1 MSTGIEVKNYKLKAL
16 PNKPIP
22 NAILYIKADGDSAIS
37 TYITDVNGIPYP
49 LKDDGGIK
57 TITNTDGTITI
68 TGTDNVVINLSNSVK
83 AIINSALQSGDN
95 ISELVNDVSYITL
108 ADVPDTDLQAI
119 ASPTQVDIT
128 NNNGTDAVLL
138 PATTINSGV
147 LLPQDKI
154 QLDNLP
160 SNLQKKLNLP
170 TGFIE
175 GLQLSVNV
183 DNTKFN
189 IASGFYTITDFTD
202 LANPTVT
209 IKTYAGLNGIT
220 PNYLLT
226 SNASYIA
233 LDINGNIIQSASP
246 FTNSDRRTLAI
257 VGAVIHSNHVNI
269 NVTNEIK
276 APIVAAINQLH
287 DFMKAVGFLNEEG
300 NVYGSNGANLMI
312 NKSIG
317 KIFGMGINASNYLN
331 PHELSIA
338 AQTALTFRYRLRDG
352 TEFAD
357 TTFIN
362 PNSYD
367 NNGVL
372 TATGAGNKWTI
383 QHINLFQSGLTRIQY
398 GQTIYTS
405 FNNAVIGLPTDPFVT
420 EQNIAD
426 NAVFRSYLII
436 KQGVTDISAAI
447 SGGDALFVP
456 VDKFGN
462 VIGNGSVALTFSSII
477 GALGYTPENVAN
489 KAINFSIVND
499 ILYPSVKATKDY
511 VDSKVPQNY
520 SKIVY
525 VNTTTPTTA
534 TIFDL
539 NNPPVVNDNSLK
551 TDVNN
556 LYIGTDASTWVYI
569 TSPSGY
575 ITKTV
580 TSGTSNFYLSG
591 TVIDAGGNKNT
602 AIERLG
608 TVGGAQGTANNH
620 FITKFQLDHSKTE
633 LSYACSDEL
642 SDLMVGTLITFRMP
656 VGLTLTNVKLS
667 LNTAPSISKVIVD
680 IKKNG
685 TTIFSTLISVDT
697 SSTTS
702 VGASVPAV
710 ISDSNLID
718 DSIITISTTQVGS
731 GATGKGL
738 KVTLIGNRI

>member
-1 MSTGIEVKNYKLKAL
+1 MAKEVKNYKLKAL
-16 PNKPIP
+16 PSKPIP
-22 NAILYIKADGDSAIS
+22 DAILYIKADGDSAIS

-49 LKDDGGIK
+49 LKDDGGI
-57 TITNTDGTITI
+57 ITNTDGTITI

-525 VNTTTPTTA
+525 VNATTPTTA

-539 NNPPVVNDNSLK
+539 NNPPITNDNSLK

-591 TVIDAGGNKNT
+591 TVIDSGGDKNT
-602 AIERLG
+602 SIERLG
-608 TVGGAQGTANNH
+608 TVAGAQGTASNH
-620 FITKFQLDHSKTE
+620 FVTKAQLDLKE
-633 LSYACSDEL
+633 DKAE
-642 SDLMVGTLITFRMP
+642 
-656 VGLTLTNVKLS
+656 
-667 LNTAPSISKVIVD
+667 PSQI
-680 IKKNG
+680 
-685 TTIFSTLISVDT
+685 
-697 SSTTS
+697 
-702 VGASVPAV
+702 
-710 ISDSNLID
+710 
-718 DSIITISTTQVGS
+718 SIITTTNITTATTDASGKSQKGKNVIISNGSSAINIVVNGGVDFVSSYVKQGTAPITFVQGS
-731 GATGKGL
+731 GR
-738 KVTLIGNRI
+738 TLIQVDGTMVLNGIAGSTATISSFGNVDYLRISNA